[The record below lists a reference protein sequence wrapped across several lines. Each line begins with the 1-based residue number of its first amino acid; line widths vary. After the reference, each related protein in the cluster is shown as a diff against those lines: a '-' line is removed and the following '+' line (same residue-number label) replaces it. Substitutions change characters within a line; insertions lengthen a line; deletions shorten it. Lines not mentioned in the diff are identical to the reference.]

1 MCMYIYSF
9 FMLFLIQKNNYALK
23 SLDESGRTIYYING
37 QSFLAA
43 ITQVTKKTKNIIIF
57 KRGVLYGKW

>member
-1 MCMYIYSF
+1 MYIYSF
-9 FMLFLIQKNNYALK
+9 FMLFLIQKNNYAIK
-23 SLDESGRTIYYING
+23 SLDERARTIYYING

-43 ITQVTKKTKNIIIF
+43 IVQVSKKQKNIIIF